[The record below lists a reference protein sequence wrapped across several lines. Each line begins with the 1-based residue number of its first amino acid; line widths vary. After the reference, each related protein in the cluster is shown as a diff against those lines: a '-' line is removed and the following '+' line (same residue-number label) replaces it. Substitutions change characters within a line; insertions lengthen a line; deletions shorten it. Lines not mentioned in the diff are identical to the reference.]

1 MAFRFLTAFRLQSIC
16 QPFKW
21 LGRPFTRNI
30 SPLEQLRHPFIG
42 NINPFKQLSYP
53 FIRYIKQFERLGHPF
68 VEDIRPFEWLDC
80 RFVED
85 IRLFEW
91 LGHSYFSIPLN
102 FVLNDMGD
110 ESRYPCKKFHWFEWS
125 FNSMFSRFVWLYLH
139 KFISFKLLFCP
150 YWSNMHTQVI
160 MEWILFQM

>member
-21 LGRPFTRNI
+21 LGHPFTRNI
-30 SPLEQLRHPFIG
+30 SPLEQLCHPFIG
-42 NINPFKQLSYP
+42 DINPFKQLSYP
-53 FIRYIKQFERLGHPF
+53 FIRYIKQFEQLGHPF

-91 LGHSYFSIPLN
+91 LGHSYFSIASI

-110 ESRYPCKKFHWFEWS
+110 ESRYAFKKFHCFEWS
-125 FNSMFSRFVWLYLH
+125 FNSMFSRFIWLYLH
-139 KFISFKLLFCP
+139 KFFSFKLLFCL

-160 MEWILFQM
+160 MEWTLLQM